1 MVVTIGF
8 TVIVVDVPLPTCAPP
23 QEPVYHTQFALVPKL
38 PSVTVKV
45 DEAPEQISVGLAVA
59 VVGAT
64 DVVLWVTVTFAH
76 VVVLQSP
83 TAPT

>member
-8 TVIVVDVPLPTCAPP
+8 TVIVVDVPLPICVPP

-38 PSVTVKV
+38 PLVTVNVEV
-45 DEAPEQISVGLAVA
+45 DPEQIFVGFAVA

-64 DVVLWVTVTFAH
+64 DGVLRVTVTFVH

>member
-1 MVVTIGF
+1 M
-8 TVIVVDVPLPTCAPP
+8 VVDVPLPTCVPP
-23 QEPVYHTQFALVPKL
+23 QDPVYQIQLALVPKL
-38 PSVTVKV
+38 PLVTVKV
-45 DEAPEQISVGLAVA
+45 DVAPEQISVGFDVA

-64 DVVLWVTVTFAH
+64 DGVLWVTVTVAH

>member
-1 MVVTIGF
+1 M
-8 TVIVVDVPLPTCAPP
+8 DVLLPTSVPP
-23 QEPVYHTQFALVPKL
+23 HESVYHFQFALVPKL
-38 PSVTVKV
+38 PLVTVKV
-45 DEAPEQISVGLAVA
+45 EGKLEQISVGLAVA

-64 DVVLWVTVTFAH
+64 DGVLRVTVTVAH

>member
-1 MVVTIGF
+1 MVVTVGL
-8 TVIVVDVPLPTCAPP
+8 TVKVVIVLLPTSVPP
-23 QEPVYHTQFALVPKL
+23 HEPVYHFQLALVPKL
-38 PSVTVKV
+38 PLVTVKV
-45 DEAPEQISVGLAVA
+45 DGKPVQISVGLAVA

-64 DVVLWVTVTFAH
+64 DGVLSVTVAVAH

>member
-1 MVVTIGF
+1 MVVTIGL
-8 TVIVVDVPLPTCAPP
+8 TVMVVDVPLPTTVPP
-23 QEPVYHTQFALVPKL
+23 HEPVYHTQLALVPKL

-45 DEAPEQISVGLAVA
+45 DVAPEHISVGPDVA

-64 DVVLWVTVTFAH
+64 DGVLCVTVTFAQ

-83 TAPT
+83 TAET

>member
-1 MVVTIGF
+1 MVVTVGF
-8 TVIVVDVPLPTCAPP
+8 TVIVVDVPLPNCVPP
-23 QEPVYHTQFALVPKL
+23 QEPVYHTQTALVPKL

-45 DEAPEQISVGLAVA
+45 DEAPEQISVGPAVA
-59 VVGAT
+59 VVGAA
-64 DVVLWVTVTFAH
+64 DGVLCVTVTVAQ